1 PSFLP
6 MLLAWL
12 LRRPFV
18 VEHHTYQAI
27 CPNGLLI
34 HQPDRSVCPG
44 HFQARNYTECWKCQ
58 SAELSR
64 IRSLI
69 NMLAAFPRNALVRRA
84 SANIAV
90 SEHVRRR
97 VTAPRTSVVLHGIDA
112 TLEAPAASPH
122 GLPVHR
128 KLRFAFVGRFVP
140 EKGISVF
147 VEALTLLVQQ

>member
-1 PSFLP
+1 EITLATQTSREKFNDASLPFLVVRRPSFWKLWRLVRNSDVVHVAGPSFLP

-97 VTAPRTSVVLHGIDA
+97 VTAPRTSVVPHGID
-112 TLEAPAASPH
+112 
-122 GLPVHR
+122 
-128 KLRFAFVGRFVP
+128 
-140 EKGISVF
+140 
-147 VEALTLLVQQ
+147 